1 MKNGG
6 NKGMMGASVTSFRR
20 RRSAPASGHGRT
32 GGDDRRAGVGGD
44 RLGDV
49 VEERFEDHQLALVV
63 GKETRKQATVRG
75 AYDDGV
81 WPLVYV
87 SGYDTAP
94 FCSTIGAVVSSPVR

>member
-1 MKNGG
+1 MFILGVPIEWRAYH
-6 NKGMMGASVTSFRR
+6 MRE
-20 RRSAPASGHGRT
+20 
-32 GGDDRRAGVGGD
+32 DDGWSS
-44 RLGDV
+44 
-49 VEERFEDHQLALVV
+49 
-63 GKETRKQATVRG
+63 TRKQATVRG